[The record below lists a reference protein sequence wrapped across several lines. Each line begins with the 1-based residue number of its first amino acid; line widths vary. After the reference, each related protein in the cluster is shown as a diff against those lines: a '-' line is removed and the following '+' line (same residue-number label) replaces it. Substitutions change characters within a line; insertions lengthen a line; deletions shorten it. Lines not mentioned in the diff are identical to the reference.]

1 MTGKGF
7 AAALVLIAALAAAG
21 GAQARPLAQCAA
33 KVGCPDLYVNPKL
46 VGTPQLSTDQ
56 TTVTVSATVRNQGTA
71 DSAATTVDVSAPGWT
86 TASAPL
92 RALKAGGDQ
101 QQVTASLQ
109 VPDSARGKQASFLVQ
124 VDPNDTVDETNETN
138 NQVSTRSIFIPAGD
152 LQVTLDSSAL
162 ADAGKTLVLKATVSN
177 AGRGP
182 TAATVLAVAGPASS
196 TWSGSADVPA
206 LDAGGSAAVDLSLP
220 IPDKARGRTWPL
232 SLVVDPDRNISE
244 TSYENNVSGTLDVSI
259 DAGDLTVEIVGAGAA
274 SDRGSVSFTARVTNA
289 GRAPTAPTTVQ
300 AQASGSSA
308 RASDVG
314 SLAAGAS
321 ADVPVTLALAPSAAG
336 TTVLVQ
342 ATVDPAHDVAESDY
356 GDNAAQPVSVV
367 VPATRSTTTN
377 PTTTTT
383 PKKGPP
389 NLVVRIVRASVR
401 GDPVLI
407 AALAVLNSG
416 GERSDPTRV
425 ALFLAGLSLA
435 PVQVPAIAA
444 GRSVRLSIRRT
455 VPAERG
461 ARLSLSAVVDPL
473 HDVRESSY
481 ADNASA
487 PLSLAFNPP
496 RPSPS
501 WPKWVGA
508 GAAIALVLLGPGYG
522 AARIRFSLRVRW
534 QGEAHDEE
542 PPERCRAPET
552 YVWRRNCKA
561 KPALRGIEE
570 VVFLCSRDGR
580 ELERKADEKLVEGL
594 NRAVKTR
601 RSLVLRR
608 RLERQMEL
616 LADDLCGQVGDW
628 LASDAREQVAIRASL
643 KGGKLECEFRRYRCV
658 CAGPT
663 CSWRERQKWT
673 GELEVETEEP
683 VTVLTLPLPTRSD
696 ERAQALTLLQ
706 AELLAFV
713 KRVDVPRRER
723 PPETAPI
730 AH

>member
-1 MTGKGF
+1 MTGKGS

-21 GAQARPLAQCAA
+21 GAQARPLTQCAA
-33 KVGCPDLYVNPKL
+33 KASCPDLYLNPKL
-46 VGTPQLSTDQ
+46 VAAPQLSADQ
-56 TTVTVSATVRNQGTA
+56 TTVAVTVTIRNQGTA
-71 DSAATTVDVSAPGWT
+71 DSAATTVEVIASGWT
-86 TASAPL
+86 TATAPL

-101 QQVTASLQ
+101 QQVTATLQ
-109 VPDSARGKQASFLVQ
+109 VPDSSRGKQVSFLVQ
-124 VDPNDTVDETNETN
+124 VDPSDAVDETDETN
-138 NQVSTRSIFIPAGD
+138 NQASTRSVFIPAGD

-177 AGRGP
+177 VGRGP
-182 TAATVLAVAGPASS
+182 TAASVLAVAAPASS

-206 LDAGGSAAVDLSLP
+206 LGVGGSAPVDLNLP
-220 IPDKARGRTWPL
+220 IPDDARGKTWAL
-232 SLVVDPDRNISE
+232 AVAVDPDRNVSE
-244 TSYENNVSGTLDVSI
+244 TSYENNVSGTLDVPI
-259 DAGDLTVEIVGAGAA
+259 DVGDLTVAIVGARAA

-289 GRAPTAPTTVQ
+289 GRAPTAPTAVQ

-308 RASDVG
+308 RAFEVG
-314 SLAAGAS
+314 LLAAGAS
-321 ADVPVTLALAPSAAG
+321 ADVPVTLPFASSAAG

-356 GDNAAQPVSVV
+356 DDNTSRSAVTL
-367 VPATRSTTTN
+367 PA
-377 PTTTTT
+377 TTTT

-401 GDPVLI
+401 RDPVLT
-407 AALAVLNSG
+407 AVLDVLNSG

-425 ALFLAGLSLA
+425 ALSLAGLSLA
-435 PVQVPAIAA
+435 PAQVPAVGA
-444 GRSVRLSIRRT
+444 GRSVRLSIRRS

-461 ARLSLSAVVDPL
+461 AQLSLSAVVDPR

-481 ADNASA
+481 ADNAST

-496 RPSPS
+496 TRSPS
-501 WPKWVGA
+501 WPKWVGV
-508 GAAIALVLLGPGYG
+508 GAAIALVLLGLGYG
-522 AARIRFSLRVRW
+522 AKRIRLSVRVRW

-542 PPERCRAPET
+542 PSKSCRVPQT

-561 KPALRGIEE
+561 KPALRSVEE
-570 VVFLCSRDGR
+570 VVFLCSRGGR
-580 ELERKADEKLVEGL
+580 ELECKADEKLVDGL

-608 RLERQMEL
+608 RLERQIEP
-616 LADDLCGQVGDW
+616 LADELCGQVGHW

-643 KGGKLECEFRRYRCV
+643 KGGKLECEFQRYECV

-673 GELEVETEEP
+673 GELEVKTEEP
-683 VTVLTLPLPTRSD
+683 VTVLTLPLPARSN
-696 ERAQALTLLQ
+696 EREQALTLLR

-713 KRVDVPRRER
+713 KRVDVPRGER